1 MTASNYLSAC
11 QSVDW
16 AHSRESSG
24 VSAHVVREAHA
35 CVVSVSSIGLSSGD
49 GVWIDLFDRQ
59 AGASKDYD

>member
-1 MTASNYLSAC
+1 VTV
-11 QSVDW
+11 SVRVSVCRLG
-16 AHSRESSG
+16 APSRESSG